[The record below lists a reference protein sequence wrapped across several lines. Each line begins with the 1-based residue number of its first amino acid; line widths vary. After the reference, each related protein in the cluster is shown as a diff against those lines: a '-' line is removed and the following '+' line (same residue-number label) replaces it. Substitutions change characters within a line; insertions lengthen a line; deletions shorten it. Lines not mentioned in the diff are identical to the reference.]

1 MKIAI
6 AQLYTPNYDSW
17 SPTVINNT
25 KSYCDAQAYQFFH
38 KRIQYPKDRHPAW
51 YRIPFIIDIFEKEDV
66 DWVFWSDIDSLIM
79 NHSIRIEDFLKD
91 DKDLVIASQGRGR
104 YCGERCLHV
113 LNTGQFFIKNT
124 EWSRELLKLW
134 WEWGEKNPKYLWD
147 VWWDNDA
154 MNYFWKKNILDFSTK
169 VDVEYVT
176 SKFNS
181 FYNKY
186 TEGDFIFHFTG
197 NLSSEIR
204 EELIMLFSGHVKCR
218 LKSDDKHLEICNDKE

>member
-17 SPTVINNT
+17 AETVINNT
-25 KSYCDAQAYQFFH
+25 KSYCETHSYQFFH
-38 KRIQYPKDRHPAW
+38 KRIEYPKDRHPAW
-51 YRIPFIIDIFEKEDV
+51 YRIPFIIDIFEKEEV

-91 DKDLVIASQGRGR
+91 DKDLIIASQGHGTF
-104 YCGERCLHV
+104 CGHSYDHV

-124 EWSRELLKLW
+124 EWSRKLLRLW
-134 WEWGEKNPKYLWD
+134 WGWGKKNPKYLWD

-154 MNYFWKKNILDFSTK
+154 INLFWKKNIMNFSTK
-169 VDVEYVT
+169 VDVEYVA

-181 FYNKY
+181 FHYDY
-186 TEGDFIFHFTG
+186 IEGDFISHFSG
-197 NLSSEIR
+197 NLSSEVR
-204 EELIMLFSGHVKCR
+204 EELISEYIQKI
-218 LKSDDKHLEICNDKE
+218 DENIEKHT

>member
-1 MKIAI
+1 MGMKRQNYEGGKTMKIAI

-17 SPTVINNT
+17 SSTVTNNT
-25 KSYCDAQAYQFFH
+25 KSYCDAKAYQFFH
-38 KRIQYPKDRHPAW
+38 KRIEYPKDRHPAW
-51 YRIPFIIDIFEKEDV
+51 YRIPFILDIFEKEDV

-79 NHSIRIEDFLKD
+79 NHSIRIEDFIKG
-91 DKDLVIASQGRGR
+91 DKDLIIASQGCGE
-104 YCGERCLHV
+104 YCGEQCRHV

-124 EWSRELLKLW
+124 EWSIELLKLW

-154 MNYFWKKNILDFSTK
+154 MNYFWKKDILDFSTK

-181 FYNKY
+181 FYYNY
-186 TEGDFIFHFTG
+186 IEGDFICHFSG

-204 EELIMLFSGHVKCR
+204 EELI
-218 LKSDDKHLEICNDKE
+218 KEYAQKLN